1 LLAYS
6 KKGHPIVLQLVKS
19 RIDGVLSLIPQYRCC
34 YLYCILK
41 GLSHEIFVPVFWT
54 VIIPDKKTI
63 VVDVV
68 GVKNVGSRG
77 RKGVRGVRK

>member
-1 LLAYS
+1 MPIDCLACLQQG
-6 KKGHPIVLQLVKS
+6 GHPIVLQLVKS

-34 YLYCILK
+34 YLYWILK
-41 GLSHEIFVPVFWT
+41 GLSHEIYVPVFWT

-68 GVKNVGSRG
+68 DVKNVG
-77 RKGVRGVRK
+77 